1 MPYIR
6 KVKIHC
12 VCDAFFAYDEQ
23 MVQEVEKMR
32 DSLTRRM
39 SKEAILAFAE
49 TVNGCDCD
57 KILPLIAEDDKEL
70 SGNAAYVLLC
80 AQKSLQNC
88 LSGHTEFIMEVVQ
101 STPFEKSRR
110 LLLSLLEK
118 LPSDTTNINVKFLD
132 YCIDSI
138 LSAKTPC
145 AIKVSCMKLAF
156 RQCATYKELLVEL
169 KMVLDTMDV
178 SMLAPSVACARRNIM
193 KKLLATLQ

>member
-1 MPYIR
+1 MLYNR
-6 KVKIHC
+6 NVRLHC
-12 VCDAFFAYDEQ
+12 EHDVFFAYDES
-23 MVQEVEKMR
+23 MVQEIEKLR
-32 DSLTRRM
+32 ISLSRRM

-88 LSGHTEFIMEVVQ
+88 LSGHTGFIMDVVQ

-132 YCIDSI
+132 YCIDGI
-138 LSAKTPC
+138 LSAKTPS
-145 AIKVSCMKLAF
+145 AIKVSCIKLAF
-156 RQCATYKELLVEL
+156 RQCVAYKELLAEL

-178 SMLAPSVACARRNIM
+178 SLLAPSVVCVRRNIM
-193 KKLLATLQ
+193 KKLLATQQ